1 MQTTGGPTPEELVK
15 LLDQCDLSNSHS
27 STPCLSPCP
36 SLASHPAARLKASNV
51 AFLNQQQL
59 QQAEASET
67 HDKDR
72 NERVV
77 SGMVENSH
85 KISLPISNPSLP
97 TS

>member
-51 AFLNQQQL
+51 AFLNQQE
-59 QQAEASET
+59 QQAEALET

-72 NERVV
+72 TERVV
-77 SGMVENSH
+77 SGVVENSH
-85 KISLPISNPSLP
+85 KISFPISNPSLP
-97 TS
+97 SS